1 MLCENEDIYIDHI
14 IAAIEDL
21 NVENPNLFDN
31 WEEEMEIKQW
41 LYDRRAGVLLWKLS
55 QEGEEI
61 MAFIITQY
69 VVDDMMKVLEWFIKT
84 KDIVNTKDE
93 KKSIVSVEES
103 IRNRLNITF
112 DVSEFCE

>member
-1 MLCENEDIYIDHI
+1 MLCEHEDIYIDSI
-14 IAAIEDL
+14 IAAIGDL
-21 NVENPNLFDN
+21 HDTDLNLFDN
-31 WEEEMEIKQW
+31 WEEQMEITQW

-55 QEGEEI
+55 EEGEEI
-61 MAFIITQY
+61 MAFIITHC
-69 VVDDMMKVLEWFIKT
+69 VKDDMMKVLEWFIKT